1 MAQKQLKKSN
11 PTKIQKV
18 IKNGQS
24 DKKVE
29 YTIFSVGRRKTATAR
44 VRLAG
49 RSGMMTVNGIPA
61 EEYFKSVDPTGIR
74 LSTPFK
80 SIGDKTY
87 AFSAKVG
94 GSGLSSQL
102 DAVVHGLSRALLK
115 LNLEFR
121 PALRKVGL
129 LTRDDRMRE
138 SRKIGT
144 GGKAR
149 RQKQSPKR

>member
-11 PTKIQKV
+11 PTKI
-18 IKNGQS
+18 
-24 DKKVE
+24 KKVVKTGQIDRKID
-29 YTIFSVGRRKTATAR
+29 YSIFSVGRRKTATAR
-44 VRLAG
+44 IRLAG
-49 RSGMMTVNGIPA
+49 RPGVMLVNELPA

-74 LSTPFK
+74 LATPFK
-80 SIGDKTY
+80 TVGDKTY
-87 AFSAKVG
+87 AFSAKVQ

-102 DAVVHGLSRALLK
+102 DAVVHGIARALTK
-115 LNLEFR
+115 LNAEFR
-121 PALRKVGL
+121 PALKKHGL

>member
-11 PTKIQKV
+11 PTKIKKV
-18 IKNGQS
+18 VKNGQL
-24 DKKVE
+24 DRKVE
-29 YTIFSVGRRKTATAR
+29 FTVFSVGRRKTATAR

-49 RSGMMTVNGIPA
+49 KPGIMLVNDVPA
-61 EEYFKSVDPTGIR
+61 EDYFKSVDPTGVR
-74 LSTPFK
+74 LTAPFK
-80 SIGDKTY
+80 GVGDKSY
-87 AFSAKVG
+87 AFSAKVQ

-102 DAVVHGLSRALLK
+102 DAVVHGLARALTK

-121 PALRKVGL
+121 PGLKKLGL